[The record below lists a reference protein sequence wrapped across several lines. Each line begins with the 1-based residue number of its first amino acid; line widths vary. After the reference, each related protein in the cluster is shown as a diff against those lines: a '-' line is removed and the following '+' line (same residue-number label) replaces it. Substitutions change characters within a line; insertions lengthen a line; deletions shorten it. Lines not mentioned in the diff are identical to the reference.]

1 MALAAIVPLQTCT
14 VVPGAALQKQGRFGA
29 IAATERAVIAS
40 LGTAVACSIAGL
52 GVWSLVGQ
60 QIVFYAVRLA
70 LTLTLSPCRPRLVFA
85 LGDAWE
91 HVIFGRNLLGVSL
104 ISSASRS
111 LENLVIG
118 RFYGPAPVGV
128 YSMAFQFARLP
139 FMLVTGPLQF
149 SLYPHVAAL
158 RDDKAKLVALLLLI
172 TRVLAMVVVPAVGLV
187 AVASDPIFHL
197 LLSKK
202 WGQAALI
209 GIG

>member
-1 MALAAIVPLQTCT
+1 
-14 VVPGAALQKQGRFGA
+14 
-29 IAATERAVIAS
+29 
-40 LGTAVACSIAGL
+40 
-52 GVWSLVGQ
+52 
-60 QIVFYAVRLA
+60 
-70 LTLTLSPCRPRLVFA
+70 VFA

-104 ISSASRS
+104 ISSATRS

-187 AVASDPIFHL
+187 AVGDPIFFICCCRR
-197 LLSKK
+197 SGA
-202 WGQAALI
+202 WQPC
-209 GIG
+209 

>member
-1 MALAAIVPLQTCT
+1 M
-14 VVPGAALQKQGRFGA
+14 R
-29 IAATERAVIAS
+29 
-40 LGTAVACSIAGL
+40 
-52 GVWSLVGQ
+52 
-60 QIVFYAVRLA
+60 
-70 LTLTLSPCRPRLVFA
+70 
-85 LGDAWE
+85 
-91 HVIFGRNLLGVSL
+91 
-104 ISSASRS
+104 
-111 LENLVIG
+111 
-118 RFYGPAPVGV
+118 PVGV

-202 WGQAALI
+202 WGQAALL

>member
-1 MALAAIVPLQTCT
+1 
-14 VVPGAALQKQGRFGA
+14 
-29 IAATERAVIAS
+29 
-40 LGTAVACSIAGL
+40 
-52 GVWSLVGQ
+52 
-60 QIVFYAVRLA
+60 
-70 LTLTLSPCRPRLVFA
+70 
-85 LGDAWE
+85 
-91 HVIFGRNLLGVSL
+91 
-104 ISSASRS
+104 
-111 LENLVIG
+111 
-118 RFYGPAPVGV
+118 
-128 YSMAFQFARLP
+128 MAFQFARLP

-202 WGQAALI
+202 WGRAALL